1 MSHFDGLPQDVA
13 GVLLVGAE
21 GCAETSD
28 ETWLRDATDQE
39 QAGFEDFCRQLV
51 RNRDGD
57 KAATEFRLGDVAVD
71 GIGRPYWLK
80 AVLNGP
86 ETPSIALD
94 KARKYTRC
102 LRVHCDW

>member
-1 MSHFDGLPQDVA
+1 MSHFDGLPNNVA

-39 QAGFEDFCRQLV
+39 RVGFEDYCRQLI
-51 RNRDGD
+51 RSRDGD
-57 KAATEFRLGDVAVD
+57 KAAAEFRLGDLGVD
-71 GIGRPYWLK
+71 GNGRPYWLK
-80 AVLNGP
+80 TVLNAP

-94 KARKYTRC
+94 KARQYTRC
-102 LRVHCDW
+102 MRVHCDW